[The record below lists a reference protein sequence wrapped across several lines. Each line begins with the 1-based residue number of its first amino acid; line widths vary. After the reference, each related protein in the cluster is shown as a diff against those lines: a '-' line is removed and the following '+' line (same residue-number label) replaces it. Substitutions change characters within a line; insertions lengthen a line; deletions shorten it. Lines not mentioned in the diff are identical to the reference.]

1 MCKSRKQKKIQM
13 KFSYTAINKEGSKY
27 VGTLDAADKSDF
39 YQEFKKTG
47 DTLVSVQEAKQKTN
61 INLPFLNRVK
71 MIDKIVFARNVG
83 NMLEAGLSL
92 SRAINVIERQSKN
105 KKMQETCRG
114 LNSSIASGKSFHES
128 LGLYP
133 KIFSTLFVSMVKAG
147 EESGNLNE
155 SLKHV
160 ATQMEK
166 SYMLKKKVKG
176 AMMYP
181 SVIIGVM
188 ILIAI
193 LMMIYVVPALTKT
206 FTDLKVTLPMS
217 TRIVLGISSFL
228 QNQLIIGILGLAAIV
243 VGGYYAMKTRRG
255 KKAFDFV
262 VLHIPIV
269 APILKESSSAYTT
282 RTLSSLL
289 AAGVDLIQA
298 VRITGEVL
306 QNSYYKAVLV
316 NAEKVV
322 EKGEALSGV
331 FIKENKLYPVFVGEM
346 ISVGE
351 ETGKLATMLMGVAT
365 FYENEVE
372 QKTKDLSTIIEPFL
386 MVIIGAA
393 VGFFA
398 VSMITPM
405 YSVMNNL

>member
-1 MCKSRKQKKIQM
+1 M
-13 KFSYTAINKEGSKY
+13 KYAYTAINKEGTKY
-27 VGTLDAADKSDF
+27 TATLEAADKSVF
-39 YQEFKKTG
+39 YQEFKKIG
-47 DTLVSVQEAKQKTN
+47 DILISVKEAKKRGNIDISFFRRIKT
-61 INLPFLNRVK
+61 IE
-71 MIDKIVFARNVG
+71 KITFARNVG

-92 SRAINVIERQSKN
+92 SRAINVIERQSTN
-105 KKMQETCRG
+105 PKMADACRA
-114 LNSSIASGKSFHES
+114 LNSAIAAGKSFNES
-128 LGLYP
+128 LAAQP
-133 KIFSTLFVSMVKAG
+133 KVFSTLFISMVKAG

-160 ATQMEK
+160 ASQMEK

-181 SVIIGVM
+181 SVIMGVM
-188 ILIAI
+188 VLIAI

-206 FTDLKVTLPMS
+206 FADLKVTLPAS
-217 TRIVLGISSFL
+217 TRLVLGVSSFV
-228 QNQLIIGILGLAAIV
+228 QHHFILGFFGLVAFVIAF
-243 VGGYYAMKTRRG
+243 YYAMKTKIG
-255 KKAFDFV
+255 KKAFDTI
-262 VLHIPIV
+262 VLRIPIV
-269 APILKESSSAYTT
+269 SPILKESNAAYTT
-282 RTLSSLL
+282 RTLASLL
-289 AAGVDLIQA
+289 SAGVDLLQA
-298 VRITGEVL
+298 VRITEEVL
-306 QNSYYKAVLV
+306 QNSYYKEVL
-316 NAEKVV
+316 ARTQAIV
-322 EKGEALSGV
+322 EKGGALSEV
-331 FIKENKLYPVFVGEM
+331 FSAEKRLYPVFVAEM

-351 ETGKLATMLMGVAT
+351 ETGKLSSMLMGVAT